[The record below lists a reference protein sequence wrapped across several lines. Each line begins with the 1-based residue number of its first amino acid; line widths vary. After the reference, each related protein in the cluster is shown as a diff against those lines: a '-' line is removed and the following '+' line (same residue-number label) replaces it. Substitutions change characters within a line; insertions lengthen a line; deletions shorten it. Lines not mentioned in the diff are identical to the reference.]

1 VKAEMPSQRRESV
14 HNSNTGYRHRYR
26 EKKMFSKNE
35 DRNRHNIKG
44 KRPGFIE
51 LSPVVGCKPYSIKEL
66 RGFYDYHPRFISI
79 KSNNG
84 ILSYNKLGRKTRWT
98 SRKDRRKNSDKAGS
112 HINFMKMYFDVDIVY
127 DMRTDQEVELDNIS
141 NASTEEDFVV

>member
-1 VKAEMPSQRRESV
+1 MPSQRRESV

-44 KRPGFIE
+44 KRRGFIE
-51 LSPVVGCKPYSIKEL
+51 LSPVVGCKPTDGAPVIGCKPYSIKEL
-66 RGFYDYHPRFISI
+66 RGFYDYHPIFISI

-84 ILSYNKLGRKTRWT
+84 ILSYNK
-98 SRKDRRKNSDKAGS
+98 
-112 HINFMKMYFDVDIVY
+112 
-127 DMRTDQEVELDNIS
+127 
-141 NASTEEDFVV
+141 

>member
-1 VKAEMPSQRRESV
+1 MSIKDIDIDIVKRRCFPK
-14 HNSNTGYRHRYR
+14 T
-26 EKKMFSKNE
+26 K
-35 DRNRHNIKG
+35 
-44 KRPGFIE
+44 IE
-51 LSPVVGCKPYSIKEL
+51 IDIILKAKDQVLLNYLLWQDVSIKEL

-112 HINFMKMYFDVDIVY
+112 HINFLKMYFDV
-127 DMRTDQEVELDNIS
+127 DNIS
-141 NASTEEDFVV
+141 NASTEEEFVV